1 MNYYWNTCLIANFL
15 QKINQAFQ
23 SWNVTCYQLSHDPL
37 RPTCHTIC
45 HICAQANL
53 WKLGWV
59 FLYRLFLSFH
69 RSLSATMDPNLL
81 REGTQHLLE
90 TADFIR
96 NQTAAVMS
104 TTQTTTTTTSSSTTA
119 QPQPNSTTVRSEHN
133 RLFGYRPPA
142 LSRAPRNPRANS
154 WGTRCLPY
162 TNADIAHVSSTWS
175 SSFVCMATAR
185 QQTPPW
191 TSDRIDLS
199 LNGLG
204 RKKLSF
210 PKEGNMAEVHETI
223 LAAFP
228 FLIKDLTVYLNR
240 IFVKSKTSRNRN
252 VKSQSSREI
261 RNTTVL
267 SEFSTF
273 LKLSNLRSKI
283 FWG

>member
-1 MNYYWNTCLIANFL
+1 
-15 QKINQAFQ
+15 
-23 SWNVTCYQLSHDPL
+23 
-37 RPTCHTIC
+37 
-45 HICAQANL
+45 
-53 WKLGWV
+53 
-59 FLYRLFLSFH
+59 
-69 RSLSATMDPNLL
+69 MDPNLL

-142 LSRAPRNPRANS
+142 LSRAPRNPCANS
-154 WGTRCLPY
+154 RGTRCLPY
-162 TNADIAHVSSTWS
+162 TNVGIARASSTWS
-175 SSFVCMATAR
+175 SSFACMATAR
-185 QQTPPW
+185 QQTPPS
-191 TSDRIDLS
+191 TSERPITERP
-199 LNGLG
+199 GG
-204 RKKLSF
+204 EKKLF

-228 FLIKDLTVYLNR
+228 FLIKDLTIYLNR
-240 IFVKSKTSRNRN
+240 IFVKSKTSRNGN
-252 VKSQSSREI
+252 VESQSSRKV

-273 LKLSNLRSKI
+273 LKLSILRSKI
-283 FWG
+283 FLRLILFTLFTANG